1 MSAQTIMAVSAAIG
15 AAGTILGG
23 IGAQQESRLRQFNI
37 GTERVMNDELALQLS
52 RARREEY
59 DSATA
64 SNIASFS
71 AMNKEGASVRAFFEK
86 QKEVLTEDVAAI
98 AKNNYRQNLKLKQE
112 ALAARRRGRNALLAS
127 LFQAGGQVGEDYYR
141 IKSVRTQ

>member
-71 AMNKEGASVRAFFEK
+71 AMNKEGASVRAFF

-141 IKSVRTQ
+141 IKSVRT